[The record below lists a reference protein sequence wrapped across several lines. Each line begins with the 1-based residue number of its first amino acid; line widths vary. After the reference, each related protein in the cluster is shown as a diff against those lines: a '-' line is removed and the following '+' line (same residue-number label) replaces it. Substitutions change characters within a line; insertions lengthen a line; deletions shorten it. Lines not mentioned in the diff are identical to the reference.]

1 MEEDEIMKSKPD
13 KIMSLLLE
21 IAQNMKECGDSFS
34 SYEITTDSDL
44 KVFAEKIKDFEKKGD
59 TVVHALNVELNRAF
73 ITPLDH
79 EDILMLAE
87 KMDDVVDEL
96 EEIALYFDMYNM
108 VEADE
113 YILEFRKN
121 IGICTAELL
130 IAIDFLATKQIK
142 KIREHT
148 INVKTHEEICDSTE
162 RKAIRELFTKYT
174 DAIKLIQYKDLY
186 AMLESSVDACQ
197 AVAKTLDIIVMK
209 NL

>member
-13 KIMSLLLE
+13 KIMSLLLD

-34 SYEITTDSDL
+34 SYEITTASDL

-59 TVVHALNVELNRAF
+59 TVVHALNIELNRAF

-108 VEADE
+108 IEADE

-142 KIREHT
+142 KIRERT
-148 INVKTHEEICDSTE
+148 INVKTHEEICDSIE

-186 AMLESSVDACQ
+186 EMLESSVDACQ